1 MGRKKREPLNPE
13 KKNIIAELIKT
24 YEIKTAQDIQDAL
37 KDLLGDTIQE
47 MLESE
52 MNEHLGYEKYERGE
66 NTNSRNGYKTK
77 RVRSGMGEYEI
88 DVPQDRDSSF
98 EPQIVKKDK
107 RIFLK

>member
-24 YEIKTAQDIQDAL
+24 YKIKTAQDIQDAL

-77 RVRSGMGEYEI
+77 RVRSGMENT
-88 DVPQDRDSSF
+88 
-98 EPQIVKKDK
+98 KLM
-107 RIFLK
+107 FLKIEIPLLNLKLSKKTKGYF

>member
-52 MNEHLGYEKYERGE
+52 MNEQAQLLC
-66 NTNSRNGYKTK
+66 
-77 RVRSGMGEYEI
+77 
-88 DVPQDRDSSF
+88 
-98 EPQIVKKDK
+98 KDQLV
-107 RIFLK
+107 I